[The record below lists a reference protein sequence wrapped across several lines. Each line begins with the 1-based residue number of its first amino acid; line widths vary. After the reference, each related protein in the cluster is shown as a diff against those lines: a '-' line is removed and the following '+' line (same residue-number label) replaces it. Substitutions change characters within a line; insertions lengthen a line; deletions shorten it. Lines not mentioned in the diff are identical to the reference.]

1 MKEIGDYL
9 GHSHPQSTYI
19 YAKVNLA
26 GLRTVADFNVEGL
39 L

>member
-9 GHSHPQSTYI
+9 GHSRPESTFV
-19 YAKVNLA
+19 YAKVNLT
-26 GLRTVADFNVEGL
+26 GLRTVADFNLEGL